1 VAVGLL
7 FLFGNYNLLDSAVII
22 NKAWPALL
30 VASGAY
36 LAFCGIKEGMENTK
50 AEENKR
56 TKIEETKRRRN
67 KRRTN
72 NI

>member
-1 VAVGLL
+1 MAVGLL

-36 LAFCGIKEGMENTK
+36 LAFCGIKEGMENK
-50 AEENKR
+50 AGENKR
-56 TKIEETKRRRN
+56 TKTEGTKRRRN
-67 KRRTN
+67 KRTN

>member
-1 VAVGLL
+1 VAIGLL
-7 FLFGNYNLLDSAVII
+7 FLFGNYNLLSPAVL

-36 LAFCGIKEGMENTK
+36 LAFCGIKEGMENKTG
-50 AEENKR
+50 ENKR
-56 TKIEETKRRRN
+56 TKTEGTKRRRN
-67 KRRTN
+67 KRTN